1 MIIND
6 STLGIFT
13 KYTITDHIK
22 EYKRYD
28 SAGISKGDDK
38 TELDDEDDVAVQK
51 WGGKWRMPT
60 VAMMEE
66 LLRECYWVWTTTYN
80 GKSVKG
86 YIAYKAKYDGDK
98 GQLISSYFTP
108 SPNYDVA
115 RDTHLFFP
123 DTGQRLMTG
132 FDTEDNSG
140 AYWSRSLD
148 KKNRI

>member
-1 MIIND
+1 
-6 STLGIFT
+6 
-13 KYTITDHIK
+13 
-22 EYKRYD
+22 
-28 SAGISKGDDK
+28 
-38 TELDDEDDVAVQK
+38 
-51 WGGKWRMPT
+51 MPT

-123 DTGQRLMTG
+123 APGKHIMTG
-132 FDTEDNSG
+132 FDTEDDSG

-148 KKNRI
+148 KKISHLAFCLGLNNYVYIGSGARFPGLPVRPVCHKGDE